1 MCIMF
6 LIIFIDIVKVIFFRV
21 KIIIGFYVLFWVIL
35 LKIESD
41 GIYFMLCFLKCFL
54 FFVNFIMIK
63 IKYKLFY
70 W

>member
-41 GIYFMLCFLKCFL
+41 GIYFMLCFLKC
-54 FFVNFIMIK
+54 
-63 IKYKLFY
+63 
-70 W
+70 